1 LAHVPAALV
10 FPALT
15 VLVFA
20 LRPRWAGPLGW
31 GFLAVAL
38 VLGQFGELLGL
49 PAWLQDLSPFRHSSA
64 MPVEAFN
71 LDGALLMAAVAVAA
85 AAAAARLV
93 RERDLAI

>member
-1 LAHVPAALV
+1 LTALV
-10 FPALT
+10 FAI
-15 VLVFA
+15 
-20 LRPRWAGPLGW
+20 RPRWTSAVGW
-31 GFLAVAL
+31 GALAVAL

-71 LDGALLMAAVAVAA
+71 RDGALMMAAVVLLA

-93 RERDLAI
+93 KERDMAV